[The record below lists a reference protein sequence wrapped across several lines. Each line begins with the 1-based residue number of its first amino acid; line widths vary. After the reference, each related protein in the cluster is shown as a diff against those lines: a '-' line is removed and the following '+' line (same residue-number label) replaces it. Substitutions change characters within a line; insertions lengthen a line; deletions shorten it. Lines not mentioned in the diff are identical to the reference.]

1 VERTQFPHVKITP
14 QGMIDTGYTCPGPKV
29 SHSMVVSGPP
39 AGIVSVG
46 GYRFVTRKLQTLVGP
61 VDDGS
66 TLAALPDTLAGHRLA
81 GSAADR
87 KRVRQMLAKK
97 GVNPLLVGAF
107 AASPAVAIDIVDE
120 PLTAI
125 A

>member
-1 VERTQFPHVKITP
+1 
-14 QGMIDTGYTCPGPKV
+14 MIDTGYTCPGAKV
-29 SHSMVVSGPP
+29 LSAMIVSGPP
-39 AGIVSVG
+39 AGVVSVG

-66 TLAALPDTLAGHRLA
+66 TLAALPDALAGHRLA

-87 KRVRQMLAKK
+87 KRVREMLAKK

-107 AASPAVAIDIVDE
+107 AALPAAGTQIVDE

>member
-1 VERTQFPHVKITP
+1 MLPHGAFPAGVERTQFPHVKITP
-14 QGMIDTGYTCPGPKV
+14 QGMIDTGYTCPGAKLL
-29 SHSMVVSGPP
+29 SAMIVSGPP
-39 AGIVSVG
+39 AGVVSVG

-61 VDDGS
+61 D
-66 TLAALPDTLAGHRLA
+66 ALAGHRLA

-87 KRVRQMLAKK
+87 KRVREMLAKK

-107 AASPAVAIDIVDE
+107 AALPAAGTQIVDE